1 MNCSSLTSYVVGCFN
16 KFIDYILPHR
26 CISCRELTSDNEGL
40 CSACFMKL
48 NFIASPYCAKCGTPF
63 EFEIQSKI
71 FCGKCLL
78 NPPEYALAR
87 ALLKFDF
94 QSKQLIHN
102 FKYNDS
108 TASAKLFAKLLVARY
123 IDDFS
128 DIDVI
133 VPVPMHR
140 IKRILRHYNPA
151 QVLATE
157 LGKKLNAP
165 VLYDLLIKVRWT
177 KAQTT
182 LTKKERETNLHE
194 SIQCNRNY
202 NLSGKKILL
211 VDDMRTTG
219 ATSENCIKALK
230 KQNAAQIK
238 LVTIGIT

>member
-1 MNCSSLTSYVVGCFN
+1 MNFSRLTRFFVSYFN
-16 KFIDYILPHR
+16 KSIDYILPHR
-26 CISCRELTSDNEGL
+26 CISCRELTRDDEGL

-48 NFIASPYCAKCGTPF
+48 NFIANPYCAKCGTPF
-63 EFEIQSKI
+63 DFEIKSKV
-71 FCGKCLL
+71 FCGKCLT
-78 NPPEYALAR
+78 NPPEYTLAR

-102 FKYNDS
+102 FKYNDA
-108 TASAKLFAKLLVARY
+108 TASAKLFAKLLAARY

-128 DIDVI
+128 DVDII

-140 IKRILRHYNPA
+140 IKRIFRHYNPA
-151 QVLATE
+151 QILATE
-157 LGKKLNAP
+157 LGKKLNIK
-165 VLYDLLIKVRWT
+165 VIQDLLIKVRWT

-182 LTKKERETNLHE
+182 LSKKERETNLHG
-194 SIQCNRNY
+194 SIKCSADY

-230 KQNAAQIK
+230 KCNAAQIK

>member
-1 MNCSSLTSYVVGCFN
+1 MNFSSLTSYVVGCFN
-16 KFIDYILPHR
+16 KSINYILPHR
-26 CISCRELTSDNEGL
+26 CISCRELTHDDEGL
-40 CSACFMKL
+40 CSRCFMKL
-48 NFIASPYCAKCGTPF
+48 NFIANPYCAKCGTPF
-63 EFEIQSKI
+63 EFEVKSKI

-78 NPPEYALAR
+78 HPPEYVLAR

-108 TASAKLFAKLLVARY
+108 TASARLFAKLLVARY
-123 IDDFS
+123 IDDFK
-128 DIDVI
+128 DVDVI

-151 QVLATE
+151 QVLAAE
-157 LGKKLNAP
+157 LGKKLNVP
-165 VLYDLLIKVRWT
+165 VFYDLLIKVRWT

-182 LTKKERETNLHE
+182 LNKKERETNLHG
-194 SIQCNRNY
+194 SINCRADY

-219 ATSENCIKALK
+219 ATSDNCIRALK
-230 KQNAAQIK
+230 KCNAAQIK
-238 LVTIGIT
+238 LVTIGVT

>member
-1 MNCSSLTSYVVGCFN
+1 MNFLGLTRYVVSCFN
-16 KFIDYILPHR
+16 KLIDYVLPHR
-26 CISCRELTSDNEGL
+26 CISCRELTRDEAGL
-40 CSACFMKL
+40 CSGCFMKL
-48 NFIASPYCAKCGTPF
+48 NFIANPYCMKCGTPF
-63 EFEIQSKI
+63 EFEIKSKV

-78 NPPEYALAR
+78 NPPEYDLAR

-94 QSKQLIHN
+94 HSKQLIHN

-108 TASAKLFAKLLVARY
+108 TVSAGLFAKLLVARY
-123 IDDFS
+123 RDDFKDV
-128 DIDVI
+128 DII

-151 QVLATE
+151 QILANE
-157 LGKKLNAP
+157 LGKKLNIP

-182 LTKKERETNLHE
+182 LTKKERETNLRG
-194 SIQCNRNY
+194 SIKCSADY

-219 ATSENCIKALK
+219 ATSDNCIKALK
-230 KQNAAQIK
+230 KRNAAQIK